1 MSQLLARM
9 QRFLYLLVRAQ
20 VERPWAV
27 ALLAVVTTVPALLA
41 ARGLGLKTDFSELLP
56 DNKPSVVEMRRV
68 GEKLTSASTLT
79 LVAEVPEGH
88 AEALERFAQA
98 VVPRI
103 QALGPEWVG
112 AVDAG
117 NREAHTF
124 LDHNKLLYAPL
135 DEIRKVHD
143 EVRERYD
150 YEVQK
155 RAGGDLDLVD
165 PPPPLTAE
173 TLRER
178 FGKANEKF
186 EKRAGGSNYYI
197 GEEGRTLV
205 ILVRTPVEPG
215 SIEPA
220 HKLKAKIDDVV
231 REANPP
237 SFDPGMKVRYTGDF
251 ITSVEEYESVKN
263 DLGHVGF
270 YGVLM
275 VLGA

>member
-1 MSQLLARM
+1 MNELLGRIQRFFYLLA
-9 QRFLYLLVRAQ
+9 RAQ
-20 VERPWAV
+20 VERPWSV
-27 ALLAVVTTVPALLA
+27 ALLAVVTTIPALLA

-79 LVAEVPEGH
+79 VVAEVPQGH
-88 AEALERFAQA
+88 PEALQRFAQE

-124 LDHNKLLYAPL
+124 FDHNKLLYAPL
-135 DEIRKVHD
+135 DEVRKVHD

-155 RAGGDLDLVD
+155 RAGGDLDLGD
-165 PPPPLTAE
+165 PPPPLTAAS
-173 TLRER
+173 LRER
-178 FGKANEKF
+178 FGTAADQF
-186 EKRAGGSNYYI
+186 DKRAGASGYYI
-197 GEEGRTLV
+197 GEEGRLLA

-220 HKLKAKIDDVV
+220 HRLRA
-231 REANPP
+231 RSTRSCARPTRRRSTP
-237 SFDPGMKVRYTGDF
+237 
-251 ITSVEEYESVKN
+251 
-263 DLGHVGF
+263 
-270 YGVLM
+270 
-275 VLGA
+275 A